1 MDNVF
6 STIKDNINKSVKSTI
21 EQVASEICENMKD
34 KLRADGHAGSGALL
48 DSIQYRVVSDDTG
61 HFSVIIE
68 MNDYGRFIDSG
79 TGAAHGGNRQGSW
92 RYKDRQG
99 NWHTT
104 DGMDADPFIE
114 ISVEKAIGGLSQDLS
129 DRIRMSLKNRRGGGN
144 S

>member
-21 EQVASEICENMKD
+21 DQVASEICENMKD
-34 KLRADGHAGSGALL
+34 KLRADGHAGTGALL

-79 TGAAHGGNRQGSW
+79 TGAAHGGKRQGSW

-129 DRIRMSLKNRRGGGN
+129 DRIRMSLKSRRGGGN

>member
-6 STIKDNINKSVKSTI
+6 STIKDNINKSVRNVI
-21 EQVASEICENMKD
+21 EQAASEICENMKD
-34 KLRADGHAGSGALL
+34 KLRSDGHSGSGELL

-79 TGAAHGGNRQGSW
+79 TGSAHGGKRQGSW

-104 DGMDADPFIE
+104 DGMDADPFID
-114 ISVEKAIGGLSQDLS
+114 ISVEKAIGNLSQDLS
-129 DRIRMSLKNRRGGGN
+129 DKIRMSLKNRRGDD